1 MTRPNLRNEVY
12 SEMRFYRCDHCGN
25 IITFVHDSGVP
36 VMCCGQKMTELV
48 PGTTDGAAEKHVP
61 AVTVESGLVSVQV
74 GSVEHPM
81 LEEHHIEFIAIE
93 TSKGSQIKYLKPGEK
108 PCAQFALAQGE
119 ELVATYEYCN
129 LHGLWKA

>member
-1 MTRPNLRNEVY
+1 
-12 SEMRFYRCDHCGN
+12 MRGVIIMKFYRCEHCGN
-25 IITFVHDSGVP
+25 IITFVHSAGVP

-61 AVTVESGLVSVQV
+61 VVEVQGSTVQVKV

-81 LEEHHIEFIAIE
+81 LPEHFIQFIAIE
-93 TSKGSQIKYLKPGEK
+93 TKHGSQIKYLQPGEK
-108 PCAQFALAQGE
+108 PQASFVLADGDQ
-119 ELVATYEYCN
+119 LVATYEYCN